1 MQAFSTDNKLKRKKM
16 KIKKQLNLLLILIV
30 LTSCEPTTSE
40 YIKVYE
46 DGIEKTKTA
55 HTKKKLHK
63 ITYEV
68 QDDIINLQN
77 RIGRHNISK
86 QDQIKIFDAQN
97 KFYDAVEKRDKELSK

>member
-1 MQAFSTDNKLKRKKM
+1 MQPFSKDKKLKKKKK
-16 KIKKQLNLLLILIV
+16 KIKKQLNILLILIV

-40 YIKVYE
+40 YLKVYE

-55 HTKKKLHK
+55 STKKKLYK
-63 ITYEV
+63 ITHEV
-68 QDDIINLQN
+68 QDDITNLQN
-77 RIGRHNISK
+77 RIGRHNISE

>member
-1 MQAFSTDNKLKRKKM
+1 M

-46 DGIEKTKTA
+46 DGIEKTKTT

-68 QDDIINLQN
+68 QNDIINLQN

-97 KFYDAVEKRDKELSK
+97 KFYYAVEKRDKELSK